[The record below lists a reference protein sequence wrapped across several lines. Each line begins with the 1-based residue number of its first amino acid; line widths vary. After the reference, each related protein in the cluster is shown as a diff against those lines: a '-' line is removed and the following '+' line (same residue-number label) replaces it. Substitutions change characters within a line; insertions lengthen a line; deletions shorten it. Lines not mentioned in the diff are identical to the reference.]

1 MFKSIQLTSLIVALA
16 LTSFANQAQATP
28 YSDAVL
34 ADNPVAYYRFEDADA
49 NNGSTA
55 ANSAST
61 GTAIDGTYTGNSFSL
76 TPNTFGAGLGNAVGV
91 SGGSHVLATNDS
103 ALDLTTGATLEAWI
117 STENT
122 NTFARII
129 SKERTEAYQLY
140 FNNNTGRVGVEN
152 SLTGGGHTLFT
163 PSSLVST
170 GWRHVVATFDST
182 VGWKI
187 FVDGDQ
193 VASDSNTT
201 LIGTNSDPLN
211 LFRDANGGDSYTGLA
226 DEIAIYNY
234 ALSETRIDAHYAA
247 ASAVPE
253 PSTLAL
259 AGLGLLGLAAWGVRR
274 RVA

>member
-1 MFKSIQLTSLIVALA
+1 MFKSLQLSSLILA
-16 LTSFANQAQATP
+16 LGLTCLAGQAQASL
-28 YSDAVL
+28 YSSAVL
-34 ADNPVAYYRFEDADA
+34 ADNPVAYYRFEDAGST
-49 NNGSTA
+49 NGSTA

-61 GTAIDGTYTGNSFSL
+61 GSAIDGTYTGSGLNL
-76 TPNTFGAGLGNAVGV
+76 LANGYHANLGNAVDV
-91 SGGSHVLATNDS
+91 STGSYVLATNNA

-117 STENT
+117 NTTFT
-122 NTFARII
+122 NTFARVI

-140 FNNNTGRVGVEN
+140 FNNNTGRIGVEN

-163 PSSLVST
+163 PNSILNTS
-170 GWRHVVATFDST
+170 WRHVVATFDSS

-187 FVDGDQ
+187 YLDGNE

-211 LFRDANGGDSYTGLA
+211 LFRDANGGDFFTGQA

-234 ALSETRIDAHYAA
+234 ALSEARIDAHYEA

-253 PSTLAL
+253 PSSFVL
-259 AGLGLLGLAAWGVRR
+259 AGLGLVGLAGYVVRR
-274 RVA
+274 RR